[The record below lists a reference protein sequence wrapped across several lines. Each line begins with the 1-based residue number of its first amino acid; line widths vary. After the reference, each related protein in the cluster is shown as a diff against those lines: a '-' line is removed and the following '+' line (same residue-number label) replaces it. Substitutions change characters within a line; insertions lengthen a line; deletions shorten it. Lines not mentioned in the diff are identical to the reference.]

1 MLSRLALLL
10 GALLLAGGAPAAG
23 RPAYIGIIIDDLGNH
38 WESDS
43 RAIELPGPVSC
54 AILPRTPYSRRLAE
68 HAHALGKEVMLHQ
81 PMQAEQGLRL
91 GPGGL
96 QTGMRQADFVR
107 TLDDNLAGLPHV
119 QGINNHMGS
128 RLTAQP
134 RAMRWLMDAL
144 REHGGL
150 FFIDSRTTRATVAE
164 QTARSRGLLAAR
176 RNVFLDNTRDPE
188 AIGRQFDRLIA
199 HARRHGDAI
208 GIGHPYPE
216 TLKVLAR
223 RLEELANRP
232 DVHLVPVSRIVQ
244 LRNGGDT
251 WQASLSHS
259 PKAAK
264 N

>member
-1 MLSRLALLL
+1 MTTRLV
-10 GALLLAGGAPAAG
+10 LLLAGLLATSAPNAAG
-23 RPAYIGIIIDDLGNH
+23 PARIGIIIDDLGNR
-38 WESDS
+38 WERDV
-43 RAIELPGPVSC
+43 RAIDLPGPLGY
-54 AILPRTPYSRRLAE
+54 AILPHTPFARRLAE
-68 HAHALGKEVMLHQ
+68 RAHALGKEVLLHQ

-96 QTGMRQADFVR
+96 QDDMRQADFVR
-107 TLDDNLAGLPHV
+107 ILDHNLAALPHV
-119 QGINNHMGS
+119 RGINNHMGS

-134 RAMRWLMDAL
+134 RAMRWLMDTL
-144 REHGGL
+144 RDHGGL

-164 QTARSRGLLAAR
+164 QTARSRGLPASR
-176 RNVFLDNTRDPE
+176 RNVFLDNIRDPE

-216 TLKVLAR
+216 TLAVLAR
-223 RLEELANRP
+223 RLGELANRS
-232 DVHLVPVSRIVQ
+232 DVQLVPVSRIVQ

-259 PKAAK
+259 PKAVK